1 MVEEESE
8 EQQPGK
14 VLSTHGGVRV
24 GLKDIHH
31 MIVGVFE
38 VHCRLYVS
46 DLERFALHALIV
58 FKK

>member
-1 MVEEESE
+1 
-8 EQQPGK
+8 
-14 VLSTHGGVRV
+14 
-24 GLKDIHH
+24 

-58 FKK
+58 LKSKKIAHVRRSNPDYLGSTKTARIVNLEK